1 MCVFL
6 LFCDY
11 CLVLRREKEET
22 FNETLRWALDWSQ
35 EEGKTGCWIRLEID
49 FLYFSTRLEKRYREK
64 GEENMKTLSSFLT
77 GFIWFSS
84 DSFLSFV
91 LLVFVDSSTFCSS
104 THSKMFSW
112 LSTCTGW
119 RNESENSRVECWV
132 GWRKSLWQQHWEW
145 DKRRKRGKNVK
156 DSELGSICFALYHK
170 CWMFMSL
177 HSGHIF
183 ISPITSTA
191 HERKILFYR
200 ESARCHLKT
209 VHLLEYLVWSR

>member
-1 MCVFL
+1 MCVLL

-22 FNETLRWALDWSQ
+22 FNETLSIRLKPRGGQ
-35 EEGKTGCWIRLEID
+35 NCCWIRLEID

-77 GFIWFSS
+77 GFIWCSS

-119 RNESENSRVECWV
+119 RNESKNSRVESD
-132 GWRKSLWQQHWEW
+132 G
-145 DKRRKRGKNVK
+145 GKACGSRSIE
-156 DSELGSICFALYHK
+156 SETKEEREEKVSRIPNSEVYVSPCTVNAGCSCHCTAV
-170 CWMFMSL
+170 
-177 HSGHIF
+177 IF
-183 ISPITSTA
+183 SS
-191 HERKILFYR
+191 HR
-200 ESARCHLKT
+200 
-209 VHLLEYLVWSR
+209 